1 MLTGES
7 EPIEGSVECTDDKY
21 IESRNIAFMT
31 TLITNGKGKGIV
43 VTDADGKDYLDFL
56 GGIATSILGHAHPAI
71 VKAVSKQVSIL
82 GHVSNFYAHP
92 NAIVLAEKLVRMTGD
107 KAAKVFF
114 CQSGAEANEAA
125 FKLSRRTGK
134 VRVVAAQGAFHGRT
148 MGALSLT
155 GQPAKREPFLPLIK
169 GVKHVPYGDIGA
181 MRKAVTKKTAMVIIE
196 PIMGEAG
203 VIVPPADYLQQLR
216 TLCDDN
222 SALLVI
228 DAVQTGMGRTG
239 DWFGYEYS
247 GITPD
252 VITLAKGL
260 GGGLPL
266 GAMIALGKAAELFQP
281 GDHGSTFGGNPVTTA
296 AGLAAIDVIESKK
309 LLAKVK
315 KQGAYL
321 IQELALIPGVKEV
334 RGAGLLLGIEL
345 DSLKASDIATAMRN
359 AGVLVNAAN
368 ETTIRIAPALI
379 VTDAQINKFI
389 SIFRKVISD
398 GK

>member
-1 MLTGES
+1 MTNNRYLKRWDN
-7 EPIEGSVECTDDKY
+7 SVQNNYGKP
-21 IESRNIAFMT
+21 SIA
-31 TLITNGKGKGIV
+31 LVKGKGIV
-43 VTDADGKDYLDFL
+43 VTDADGKSYLDFL
-56 GGIATSILGHAHPAI
+56 GGIATSVLGHAHPAI
-71 VKAVSKQVSIL
+71 VKAVTKQVSTL
-82 GHVSNFYAHP
+82 SHVSNFYAHP
-92 NAIVLAEKLVRMTGD
+92 NAIELAEKLVGMTGD
-107 KAAKVFF
+107 ESAKVFF

-125 FKLSRRTGK
+125 LKLSRRTGK

-155 GQPAKREPFLPLIK
+155 GQPSKREPFLPLIK
-169 GVKHVPYGDIGA
+169 GVKHVPYGDIDA
-181 MRKAVTKKTAMVIIE
+181 MRKAVSKKTAMVIIE

-203 VIVPPADYLQQLR
+203 VIVPPADYLQELR
-216 TLCDDN
+216 VLCDKN
-222 SALLVI
+222 GALLVI

-266 GAMIALGKAAELFQP
+266 GAMIALGKAADLFQP

-296 AGLAAIDVIESKK
+296 AGLVVIKFIEAQEILSK
-309 LLAKVK
+309 VE
-315 KQGAYL
+315 KQGAHL
-321 IQELALIPGVKEV
+321 MQELALIPGVKEV

-345 DSLKASDIATAMRN
+345 DSIKAAVVADAMRG

-368 ETTIRIAPALI
+368 PTTIRIAPALI
-379 VTDAQINKFI
+379 VSDTQINRFI
-389 SIFRKVISD
+389 TIFRKVIAD
-398 GK
+398 VK

>member
-1 MLTGES
+1 MANYGTPQLTLLSGVGNKVKDS
-7 EPIEGSVECTDDKY
+7 HGVE
-21 IESRNIAFMT
+21 
-31 TLITNGKGKGIV
+31 
-43 VTDADGKDYLDFL
+43 YLDFL
-56 GGIATSILGHAHPAI
+56 GGIATNILGHAHPAI
-71 VKAVSKQVSIL
+71 TAAVTEQL
-82 GHVSNFYAHP
+82 TQLTHVSNFYAHP
-92 NAIVLAEKLVRMTGD
+92 NAIELAEKLVSMTGD
-107 KAAKVFF
+107 KNAKVFF

-125 FKLSRRTGK
+125 LKLSRRTGK

-155 GQPAKREPFLPLIK
+155 GQPSKREPFLPLIK
-169 GVKHVPYGDIGA
+169 GVKHVPYGDIDA
-181 MRKAVTKKTAMVIIE
+181 MRKAVSKKTAMVIIE

-216 TLCDDN
+216 ELCDKN
-222 SALLVI
+222 GSLLVI

-247 GITPD
+247 GIRPD

-266 GAMIALGKAAELFQP
+266 GAMIALGKAADLFQP

-296 AGLAAIDVIESKK
+296 AGLAAIKFIEAQEILSK
-309 LLAKVK
+309 VE
-315 KQGAYL
+315 KQGAHL
-321 IQELALIPGVKEV
+321 MQELALIPGVKEV

-345 DSLKASDIATAMRN
+345 ESLKASDVSDAMRA

-368 ETTIRIAPALI
+368 ATTIRIAPALI

-389 SIFRKVISD
+389 SLFRKVVAD
-398 GK
+398 AK

>member
-1 MLTGES
+1 MTNK
-7 EPIEGSVECTDDKY
+7 KY
-21 IESRNIAFMT
+21 VNRWQRSLQNNYGQPTIA
-31 TLITNGKGKGIV
+31 LVKGKGLL
-43 VTDADGKDYLDFL
+43 VTDADGKIYMDFL
-56 GGIATSILGHAHPAI
+56 GGIATNILGHAHPAI
-71 VKAVSKQVSIL
+71 VKAVTKQVSL
-82 GHVSNFYAHP
+82 LSHVSNFYAHS
-92 NAIVLAEKLVRMTGD
+92 NAIELAEKLTALTGD
-107 KAAKVFF
+107 KSAKVFF

-134 VRVVAAQGAFHGRT
+134 MRVVAAQGAFHGRT

-155 GQPAKREPFLPLIK
+155 GQPSKREPFLPLIK
-169 GVKHVPYGDIGA
+169 GVKHVPFGEIDA
-181 MRKAVTKKTAMVIIE
+181 MRKAVNKKTAMVIIE

-203 VIVPPADYLQQLR
+203 VIVPPADYLQELR
-216 TLCDDN
+216 KLCDQN
-222 SALLVI
+222 GTLLVI

-252 VITLAKGL
+252 VITVAKGL

-296 AGLAAIDVIESKK
+296 AGLAAIEFIESKDI
-309 LLAKVK
+309 LSKVE
-315 KQGAYL
+315 KQGAHL

-345 DSLKASDIATAMRN
+345 EALKASEVSDAMLA

-368 ETTIRIAPALI
+368 ATTIRIAPALI
-379 VTDAQINKFI
+379 VSDAQINKFI
-389 SIFRKVISD
+389 SIFRKVLAD

>member
-1 MLTGES
+1 MTNKTMINRWKS
-7 EPIEGSVECTDDKY
+7 SVQNNYGTP
-21 IESRNIAFMT
+21 SIA
-31 TLITNGKGKGIV
+31 LVKGKGLV
-43 VTDADGKDYLDFL
+43 VTDADGKQYLDFL
-56 GGIATSILGHAHPAI
+56 GGIATNILGHAHPAI
-71 VKAVSKQVSIL
+71 VKAVTKQVSTL
-82 GHVSNFYAHP
+82 SHVSNFYVHP
-92 NAIVLAEKLVRMTGD
+92 HAVELAEKLAAMTGD
-107 KAAKVFF
+107 KSAKVFF

-125 FKLSRRTGK
+125 LKLSRRTGK
-134 VRVVAAQGAFHGRT
+134 VRIVAAQGAFHGRT

-169 GVKHVPYGDIGA
+169 GVKHVPFGDIEA

-203 VIVPPADYLQQLR
+203 VVVPPADYLRELR
-216 TLCDDN
+216 ALCDAKG
-222 SALLVI
+222 ALLVI

-239 DWFGYEYS
+239 NWFGYEYS

-266 GAMIALGKAAELFQP
+266 GAMIALGKAADLFQP

-296 AGLAAIDVIESKK
+296 AGLAAIKFIETQKILKK
-309 LLAKVK
+309 VE
-315 KQGAYL
+315 KQGVYL
-321 IQELALIPGVKEV
+321 MQELAVIPGVAEV

-345 DSLKASDIATAMRN
+345 ETKKASDVALALQN
-359 AGVLVNAAN
+359 EGVLVNAAN
-368 ETTIRIAPALI
+368 PTTIRLAPALI
-379 VTDAQINKFI
+379 VTDAQLKKFV
-389 SIFRKVISD
+389 SIFKKVMSD

>member
-1 MLTGES
+1 MLNRWN
-7 EPIEGSVECTDDKY
+7 SVVQNNYGTPL
-21 IESRNIAFMT
+21 IALT
-31 TLITNGKGKGIV
+31 KGKGIV
-43 VTDADGKDYLDFL
+43 VTDADGKVYLDFL

-71 VKAVSKQVSIL
+71 VKAVSKQVSTL
-82 GHVSNFYAHP
+82 GHISNFYAHP
-92 NAIVLAEKLVRMTGD
+92 NAITLAEKLVAMTGE
-107 KAAKVFF
+107 KNAKVFF

-155 GQPAKREPFLPLIK
+155 GQPSKREPFLPLIK
-169 GVKHVPYGDIGA
+169 GVKHVPYGDIEA
-181 MRKAVTKKTAMVIIE
+181 MRKGISKKTAMVIIE

-216 TLCDDN
+216 AICDDKG
-222 SALLVI
+222 ALLVI

-266 GAMIALGKAAELFQP
+266 GAMIALGKAADLFQP

-309 LLAKVK
+309 LLSKVK
-315 KQGAYL
+315 QQGDYL
-321 IQELALIPGVKEV
+321 IQELALIPGIKEV
-334 RGAGLLLGIEL
+334 RGAGLLIGIEL
-345 DSLKASDIATAMRN
+345 ETLKASDIATAMRE

-368 ETTIRIAPALI
+368 PTTIRIAPALI

-389 SIFRKVISD
+389 SIFKKVISD
-398 GK
+398 AK

>member
-1 MLTGES
+1 MTNKTMINRWS
-7 EPIEGSVECTDDKY
+7 NSVQNNYGSP
-21 IESRNIAFMT
+21 SIA
-31 TLITNGKGKGIV
+31 LVKGKGIV
-43 VTDADGKDYLDFL
+43 VTDADGKQYLDFL
-56 GGIATSILGHAHPAI
+56 GGIATNILGHSHPAI
-71 VKAVSKQVSIL
+71 VKAVTKQVSIL
-82 GHVSNFYAHP
+82 SHVSNFYVHP
-92 NAIVLAEKLVRMTGD
+92 NAVELAEKLASMTGD
-107 KAAKVFF
+107 KGAKVFF

-125 FKLSRRTGK
+125 LKLSRRTGK
-134 VRVVAAQGAFHGRT
+134 VRAVAAQGAFHGRT

-155 GQPAKREPFLPLIK
+155 GQPSKREPFLPLVK
-169 GVKHVPYGDIGA
+169 GVKHVPYGDIEA

-203 VIVPPADYLQQLR
+203 VIVPPADYLQELR
-216 TLCDDN
+216 ALCD
-222 SALLVI
+222 AKGTLLVI

-266 GAMIALGKAAELFQP
+266 GAMIALGKASDLFQP

-296 AGLAAIDVIESKK
+296 AGLAAIKFIESQK
-309 LLAKVK
+309 LLKKVE

-321 IQELALIPGVKEV
+321 MQELALIPGVSEV

-345 DSLKASDIATAMRN
+345 ENLKSSDVASALQKS
-359 AGVLVNAAN
+359 GVLVNAAN
-368 ETTIRIAPALI
+368 PTTIRLAPALI
-379 VTDAQINKFI
+379 VTDVQIIKFI
-389 SIFRKVISD
+389 SIFKKVMSD
-398 GK
+398 VK

>member
-1 MLTGES
+1 MINRWS
-7 EPIEGSVECTDDKY
+7 NSVQNNYGSP
-21 IESRNIAFMT
+21 SIA
-31 TLITNGKGKGIV
+31 LVKGKGLV
-43 VTDADGKDYLDFL
+43 VTDADGKQYLDFL
-56 GGIATSILGHAHPAI
+56 GGIATNILGHAHPAI

-82 GHVSNFYAHP
+82 SHVSNFYVHP
-92 NAIVLAEKLVRMTGD
+92 NAVELAEKLASMTGD
-107 KAAKVFF
+107 KSAKVFF

-125 FKLSRRTGK
+125 LKLSRRTGK

-155 GQPAKREPFLPLIK
+155 GQPSKREPFLPLVK
-169 GVKHVPYGDIGA
+169 GVKHVPYGDIEA

-203 VIVPPADYLQQLR
+203 VIVPPADYLQELR
-216 TLCDDN
+216 ALCDAKG
-222 SALLVI
+222 ALLVI

-266 GAMIALGKAAELFQP
+266 GAMIALGKAADLFQP

-296 AGLAAIDVIESKK
+296 AGLAAIQFIESQK
-309 LLAKVK
+309 LLKKVE

-321 IQELALIPGVKEV
+321 MQELALIPGVSEV

-345 DSLKASDIATAMRN
+345 ENLKSSDVAGALQKS
-359 AGVLVNAAN
+359 GVLVNAAN
-368 ETTIRIAPALI
+368 PTTIRLAPALI
-379 VTDAQINKFI
+379 VTDVQIKKFI
-389 SIFRKVISD
+389 SIFKKVMSD
-398 GK
+398 VK